1 LCNTNNGD
9 NLIDNILNES
19 VYKFNNNKKYKNS
32 YIYLYFL
39 SIIYIIA
46 LTHNN
51 STFVISVLINC
62 MWD

>member
-1 LCNTNNGD
+1 MCNTNNGD

-19 VYKFNNNKKYKNS
+19 VYIFNNNKKYKNS

-62 MWD
+62 M